1 MLKIETMTKE
11 QLNIL
16 LLQICAM
23 VLESDPDELSPDE
36 EVTAWGLDSVATA
49 MIHDLIQTRVIRE
62 GFEFS
67 YNDFISYTTID
78 ELSEALV
85 QNRML
90 RTGNPALD
98 MVDIPVGNDQPQ
110 CRSCSA
116 PMKTKALEKT
126 VSEENRFRFQELGF
140 STPGHNTN
148 YNGKPIISFA
158 SNDYLSLATDPGVQ
172 DSAAKAVREY
182 GTGCGSSM
190 LGSGSL
196 SIHAALAEE
205 LADFL
210 GKESVLLM
218 PAGYMAMLGFCSAR
232 IISGHT
238 VFSDALNHRSIID
251 GLRLGKG
258 ASERKNAFHFFNHN
272 SLTSLKQIR
281 SVVCGQTNSQFSD
294 VVLLE
299 GVYSM
304 DGDRGDLDAFV
315 PYCKDQDIQVAI
327 DDAHGIGVLG
337 KHGRGTADEYQKT
350 GDVDYI
356 LGTFSKSF
364 AASGGFIA
372 ASEDAIDEL
381 RQQCSQYMFSASLMP
396 SAVETVR
403 YILRLLQQDD
413 HLQLK
418 LWDNVNYFKSC
429 LSELKINTMN
439 SNSAISP
446 VLVNSEEKALD
457 CARYLLEHKDLFVLP
472 VIYPVVPKGKARLR
486 ISVNAGHSRSGI
498 NLLAESLAEILQS

>member
-1 MLKIETMTKE
+1 METMTKE
-11 QLNIL
+11 QLNTL

-49 MIHDLIQTRVIRE
+49 MIHDLIQTRLIRE
-62 GFEFS
+62 ELEFP
-67 YNDFISYTTID
+67 YNDFISYTTIN
-78 ELSEALV
+78 ELSEMLI

-90 RTGNPALD
+90 CTEIPAMDMIEIPAGNEHLQHRAC
-98 MVDIPVGNDQPQ
+98 M
-110 CRSCSA
+110 A
-116 PMKTKALEKT
+116 PMKTKALEKDG
-126 VSEENRFRFQELGF
+126 SEENRFRFQELGF
-140 STPGHNTN
+140 SVPGHKTM
-148 YNGKPIISFA
+148 YNGKPVISFA
-158 SNDYLSLATDPGVQ
+158 SNDYLSLVTDPGVQ
-172 DSAAKAVREY
+172 ESAAKAVREY

-196 SIHAALAEE
+196 KIHKALAEE

-210 GKESVLLM
+210 GKESVLLI

-238 VFSDALNHRSIID
+238 LFSDALNHRSIID

-258 ASERKNAFHFFNHN
+258 VSERKDAFHFFNHN
-272 SLTSLKQIR
+272 SLKSLQQIR
-281 SVVCGQTNSQFSD
+281 SVVCGQTNSPFSD

-315 PYCKDQDIQVAI
+315 PYCKDQGMQIAI
-327 DDAHGIGVLG
+327 DDAHGIGILG
-337 KHGRGTADEYQKT
+337 NHGRGTADEYQKT

-396 SAVETVR
+396 AVVETVR

-413 HLQLK
+413 HRQVK
-418 LWDNVNYFKSC
+418 LWNNISYLKSC
-429 LSELKINTMN
+429 LSELDLNAMN
-439 SNSAISP
+439 SNSAILP

-457 CARYLLEHKDLFVLP
+457 SARYLVEHKGLFVLP

-486 ISVNAGHSRSGI
+486 ISLNAGHSRSDI
-498 NLLAESLAEILQS
+498 NLLAESLAGVLHS